1 MAIYDVLSVH
11 DRETLTK
18 YVFICNMQI
27 LIAAHTERMRE
38 GETERARERENL
50 TKGLPCLIN
59 KNHGRSVFKCFGTEA
74 KKD

>member
-1 MAIYDVLSVH
+1 LAIYDVLSVH

-18 YVFICNMQI
+18 YVFICNSGT
-27 LIAAHTERMRE
+27 HRENERERPRE
-38 GETERARERENL
+38 RERERENL